1 MPTVG
6 DLLRQSLVDQREAL
20 NVAEAAVRNGEPQGL
35 HDLRVAMRRIRSA
48 LATFRPV
55 LDRSVTEPLREELK
69 WVSGRLGEARDAD
82 VAADHTDRLIDDA
95 DLAGLE
101 EEAVSGLR
109 ARLRIDAAASADVV
123 DETLDSQRYAAAIV
137 LLDELVVHPPFTEKA
152 ERKARKVA
160 GKRVRHEVRRLQ
172 ERVVA
177 ARMPIDASD
186 PEAPH
191 DADEHVTRLHAVR
204 KAAKRLRYAA
214 ETAGPVTGKAIRR
227 TGKQAKR
234 IQSVLGD
241 HHDAVITRSTLRHL
255 AVDEASGEAAAFL
268 LGHLDADEQRVTSRL
283 EERAWRRIAALEEHV
298 ATEG

>member
-1 MPTVG
+1 MPTAG
-6 DLLRQSLVDQREAL
+6 DLLRQRLANQREAL
-20 NVAEAAVRNGEPQGL
+20 GVAEAAVRNGEPQGL

-48 LATFRPV
+48 LATFRPI

-69 WVSGRLGEARDAD
+69 WASGRLGQARDAD
-82 VAADHTDRLIDDA
+82 VATDHTDQLIDDA

-123 DETLDSQRYAAAIV
+123 DETLDSQRYVATTS
-137 LLDELVVHPPFTEKA
+137 LLDELVLHPPLTDKA
-152 ERKARKVA
+152 EREARKVA
-160 GKRVRHEVRRLQ
+160 RKRVRHEIRRLKK
-172 ERVVA
+172 RVA
-177 ARMPIDASD
+177 GARMPIDASD

-191 DADEHVTRLHAVR
+191 DPDEHVTRLHGVR

-214 ETAGPVTGKAIRR
+214 ETAGPVTGKRVRR
-227 TGKQAKR
+227 TGKHAKR

-255 AVDEASGEAAAFL
+255 ALDEASGEAAAFL
-268 LGHLDADEQRVTSRL
+268 LGHLDADEQRATRKL
-283 EERAWRRIAALEEHV
+283 EDRAWREIEAIEDV
-298 ATEG
+298 ASDQ